1 MTAVGRDRTGPSPGG
16 GTVMRLT
23 DALRLRPGMSVA
35 FTGAGGKSSA
45 LESLAQE
52 SRGADLIVL
61 TTTTRLGTAQRS
73 LADEHVIVRSV
84 EEARRFPIL
93 PGRSIL
99 VTGPEDERE
108 SKLPGLEGDVLAEV
122 ARRCWAEGA
131 LLAIEADGARG
142 RWVKAPSD
150 HEPVVPAWVD
160 VAVPVAGLPAVGFP
174 LSPATAH
181 RPERIAGLL
190 GMKEGDVLTARLLAA
205 LVSSQSGGLQGIPEG
220 AEVRVLLTGADSAS
234 LENIAEVRDR
244 LLATP
249 RVRAVVTGELPSSD
263 PVRGVDGRV
272 AGIVL
277 AAGAGERFGGPK
289 QLARWKGRPLLSYAL
304 QAARG
309 GGLSPIVVVLGARP
323 DDVRSAADQGAAFVH
338 NAEWQ
343 DGQSTSVRAGLSA
356 AEGQVEAAVFLLADM
371 PRVNGATIRR
381 LVEAHRVSLPAI
393 VAPVGGGRRGNPVLF
408 DRRVFPALHAL
419 RGDQGGR
426 SLLERWPW
434 QAVEADPHEFAEID
448 RPEDLAQLEQDP

>member
-1 MTAVGRDRTGPSPGG
+1 V
-16 GTVMRLT
+16 RLT

-45 LESLAQE
+45 LETLAQE
-52 SRGADLIVL
+52 SRGAEPIVL

-73 LADEHVIVRSV
+73 FADEHVIVRSG
-84 EEARRFPIL
+84 EEARHFLIL
-93 PGRSIL
+93 PGRPIL
-99 VTGPEDERE
+99 VTGPEDDEE
-108 SKLPGLEGDVLAEV
+108 SKLLGLQGEVLAEV

-142 RWVKAPSD
+142 RWVKAPAD
-150 HEPVVPAWVD
+150 HEPVVPDWVD
-160 VAVPVAGLPAVGFP
+160 VVVPVAGLPAVGFP

-190 GMKEGDVLTARLLAA
+190 GMKEGDVLSARLLAA
-205 LVSSQSGGLQGIPEG
+205 LISSHRGGLQGIPEG
-220 AEVRVLLTGADSAS
+220 AEVRVLLTGADNVS
-234 LENIAEVRDR
+234 LENIVEVRDR
-244 LLATP
+244 LLAVP

-304 QAARG
+304 QAARE
-309 GGLSPIVVVLGARP
+309 GGLSPIVVVLGARQ
-323 DDVRSAADQGAAFVH
+323 DDVRSAVGQAVVVE
-338 NAEWQ
+338 NPEWQ

-356 AEGQVEAAVFLLADM
+356 VEGQVEAAVFLLADM

-381 LVEAHRVSLPAI
+381 LVAAHRVSLPAI

-419 RGDQGGR
+419 SGDQGGR

-434 QAVEADPHEFAEID
+434 QAVEADPHEFAEVD
-448 RPEDLAQLEQDP
+448 RPDDLAQLEQDP

>member
-1 MTAVGRDRTGPSPGG
+1 
-16 GTVMRLT
+16 MRLT

-45 LESLAQE
+45 LETLAQE
-52 SRGADLIVL
+52 SRGADPIVL

-73 LADEHVIVRSV
+73 FADEHVIVRSV
-84 EEARRFPIL
+84 EEARHFPIL
-93 PGRSIL
+93 PGRPIL
-99 VTGPEDERE
+99 VTGPEDDEE
-108 SKLPGLEGDVLAEV
+108 SKLLGLQGDVLAEV
-122 ARRCWAEGA
+122 ARRCRAEGA
-131 LLAIEADGARG
+131 RLAIEADGARG
-142 RWVKAPSD
+142 RWVKAPAD

-160 VAVPVAGLPAVGFP
+160 VVVPVAGMPAVGFP

-190 GMKEGDVLTARLLAA
+190 GMKEGDVLSARLLAA
-205 LVSSQSGGLQGIPEG
+205 LVLSHRGGLQGIPEG
-220 AEVRVLLTGADSAS
+220 AEVRVLLTGADNVS
-234 LENIAEVRDR
+234 LENIVEVRDR
-244 LLATP
+244 LLAAP

-304 QAARG
+304 QAARE
-309 GGLSPIVVVLGARP
+309 GGLSPIVVVLGARQ
-323 DDVRSAADQGAAFVH
+323 DDVRSAVGEAVVVE
-338 NAEWQ
+338 NPEWQ

-356 AEGQVEAAVFLLADM
+356 VEGQVEAAVFLLADM

-381 LVEAHRVSLPAI
+381 LVAAHRVSLPAI
-393 VAPVGGGRRGNPVLF
+393 VAPMGGGRRGNPVLF

-419 RGDQGGR
+419 SGDQGGR

-434 QAVEADPHEFAEID
+434 QAVEADPYEFAEVD
-448 RPEDLAQLEQDP
+448 RPDDLAQLEQDP